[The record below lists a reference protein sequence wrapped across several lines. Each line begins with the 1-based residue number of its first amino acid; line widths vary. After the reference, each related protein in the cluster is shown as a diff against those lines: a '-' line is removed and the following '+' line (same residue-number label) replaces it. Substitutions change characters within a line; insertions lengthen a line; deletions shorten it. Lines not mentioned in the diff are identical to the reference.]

1 MPAVADGDE
10 VGLVEAVD
18 DGDDEGVDDDIGAPV
33 EETEEAVSPVVDVT
47 PAV

>member
-18 DGDDEGVDDDIGAPV
+18 DGDDEGADDIGAPV